1 MIRSIKNLGERIKS
15 KYKKLKNKSLTQPVQ
30 PPMKSSARPVP
41 PPMKPSARPVPPPM
55 KPSAQPV
62 PPPMK
67 PSPQPSAQPVP
78 PPMKPSPQPSARPV
92 PPPMKPSAR
101 PVPPPMK
108 PSVQPVP
115 PPMKP
120 SAQPVPP
127 PMKPSA
133 QPVPPPMKPSPQV
146 IQSKLNMTDKII
158 RRYNGLQDKIKDYK
172 KWKKR
177 IRIAA
182 TNKGDN
188 HILSQSDML
197 DNTIEEL
204 STIFENS
211 YYDNSAKQYK
221 FSDRLEDIDH
231 YKLSDRLDGIVF
243 YYNYILKRLKQNYN
257 IHYSETFEYFFSTAG
272 EKPENVKHIPLNNSD
287 IAYYNE
293 LKLKIDDY
301 KKWKKYIKE
310 ATRGDYHIL
319 LQSDMLDNSIEELS
333 TIFANGYYHNDS
345 IDPDN
350 LKNLLHSIPYHYD
363 NILIALREKYTRP
376 VALNFKDFF
385 TYEEKYPGLKKRGLI
400 PPLPFKIGGKK
411 SKKPPKKEILGKMR
425 IIHKIPGDH
434 KEYVQHK
441 GKLITVKDYKKLMKD
456 KKPKKK

>member
-30 PPMKSSARPVP
+30 PPMKS
-41 PPMKPSARPVPPPM
+41 
-55 KPSAQPV
+55 
-62 PPPMK
+62 
-67 PSPQPSAQPVP
+67 
-78 PPMKPSPQPSARPV
+78 SARPV

-257 IHYSETFEYFFSTAG
+257 IHYSETFEYFFSIAG
-272 EKPENVKHIPLNNSD
+272 EKPENVNRVTLNKSNNAKYD
-287 IAYYNE
+287 R
-293 LKLKIDDY
+293 LKRKIDDY
-301 KKWKKYIKE
+301 IRWKKYIIK
-310 ATRGDYHIL
+310 AAKGDYHIL
-319 LQSDMLDNSIEELS
+319 LQSNMLDNSIEELS
-333 TIFANGYYHNDS
+333 TIFANGYYYDSTDPHN
-345 IDPDN
+345 
-350 LKNLLHSIPYHYD
+350 LEKLLYSIPEHYD

-376 VALNFKDFF
+376 AALNFEQIFN
-385 TYEEKYPGLKKRGLI
+385 YEIIYPDLNKRGFI
-400 PPLPFKIGGKK
+400 PRLPFQIAGKK

-425 IIHKIPGDH
+425 IIHKIPDDR
-434 KEYVQHK
+434 KEYVKHK
-441 GKLITVKDYKKLMKD
+441 GKLITVKDYKKLMKA
-456 KKPKKK
+456 KKK

>member
-1 MIRSIKNLGERIKS
+1 MRFFSFKNLKERVKS
-15 KYKKLKNKSLTQPVQ
+15 TFGKKNNKKNIIPSTQPV
-30 PPMKSSARPVP
+30 S
-41 PPMKPSARPVPPPM
+41 PPMKPSVQPVSPPMKPSVQPVSPPM

-62 PPPMK
+62 
-67 PSPQPSAQPVP
+67 S
-78 PPMKPSPQPSARPV
+78 
-92 PPPMKPSAR
+92 
-101 PVPPPMK
+101 
-108 PSVQPVP
+108 

-120 SAQPVPP
+120 SAQPVSL

-133 QPVPPPMKPSPQV
+133 PPMNLSAQ
-146 IQSKLNMTDKII
+146 IILQSKLKMTDTNI
-158 RRYNGLQDKIKDYK
+158 RLYKKLQDKINDYK
-172 KWKKR
+172 KWKQHIKNAAKR
-177 IRIAA
+177 
-182 TNKGDN
+182 KGDN
-188 HILSQSDML
+188 HILSKLHNLNNS
-197 DNTIEEL
+197 IEEL
-204 STIFENS
+204 STIFANT
-211 YYDNSAKQYK
+211 YYDNSTG
-221 FSDRLEDIDH
+221 L
-231 YKLSDRLDGIVF
+231 YKLSDRSDSTDQYKLIDKLDSIDF

-310 ATRGDYHIL
+310 AARGDYHIL

-425 IIHKIPGDH
+425 IIHKIPGDR
-434 KEYVQHK
+434 KEYVKHK
-441 GKLITVKDYKKLMKD
+441 GKLITVKDYKKLMKA